1 MSTLQSLINDAFHGK
16 GFHMIEEYLQQK
28 KSQVPQKYNHLL
40 LHHLDRLI
48 KGELERNDFQN
59 CSLLLRCIQRFFRDD
74 PDQEEP
80 LLIQQGL
87 IPKMVSWFETMTGF
101 LITKVWASEALLTK
115 ALEDFLD
122 TVLIISRHSRKGTI
136 QMLDSFILCLGFLVA
151 DVSVKPSIQQEALRT
166 LNCILNAAPRQE
178 RRKLSSAEGVCC
190 LMKEL
195 ARTILTVGDYSQQV
209 ALSEALCRVSVGT
222 QRNELA
228 VQWFD
233 DAALAEAFKEIKN
246 QEFETDCRQFLNF
259 LNNRLGDQRRVYSFP
274 CLAAFADDQEMRKP
288 ADEKLEEFWIDFNL
302 GSQSVTFY
310 IDNAESAL
318 WEPVQ
323 LLKEA
328 MDKFFV
334 IGKIRITMFI
344 VYLKQPIVVNKREA
358 KKIEIHFDR
367 QLGISQ
373 ASVRALEEDK
383 QNFFFFNALSF
394 QTSVL
399 IKETSVLEKED
410 GEISSSG
417 ERETED
423 AEESTILPE
432 FVDAEVDQCLITRCF
447 NVQSVP
453 AVSKGSCEQTKS
465 EDQSPENS
473 KPEEP
478 EQVTSEYEFPVDVQE
493 PSIQNQASKLNNTKE
508 DPASLR
514 DGEQDRR
521 LLFNDR
527 KHYFLESN
535 EDSNSSTSERS
546 LTQNHK
552 RKSLRTYSQRRKPG
566 VRSLRIL
573 PLSPVRSGRAPE
585 KDEAGLTPL
594 WKSISRR
601 NDSTLLKI
609 SETKLRDNSVLLTPE
624 ASTEKIGPRSPPP
637 SSSSSSLEHPEVE
650 EENVPEIVNQEPFMG
665 SSSFKHKLENLEH
678 RDETPD
684 GSAVTLKQSRLED
697 APGFP
702 AVTDI
707 STPSE
712 EDVSENANGS
722 AFKMA
727 FENFTRDL
735 KRKFEL
741 KLKQKG
747 IPLSSEKAKEVPA
760 CLIRLWNQ
768 IHMCRLDKLD
778 RFHSSV
784 LQELSSLEKDL
795 QTLKC
800 LEKDA
805 LASSLSLLSLGPKN
819 QPFLVKRSMECLV
832 RTSVSFQEFWER
844 QSADL
849 QSFCDRQVWR
859 YNSLRGKMEKESG
872 VPWPKSC
879 PSELC
884 PAANSP

>member
-1 MSTLQSLINDAFHGK
+1 MSKKLQSLITDAFHGK
-16 GFHMIEEYLQQK
+16 GFHTIEEYLQQK
-28 KSQVPQKYNHLL
+28 KSIVPQKYNHLL

-48 KGELERNDFQN
+48 KEELDRNKFQT
-59 CSLLLRCIQRFFRDD
+59 CSLLLKCIQRFFRDD

-101 LITKVWASEALLTK
+101 LITKVLASEALLTK
-115 ALEDFLD
+115 AVEDFLD
-122 TVLIISRHSRKGTI
+122 TALIISRHSRKGTI

-151 DVSVKPSIQQEALRT
+151 DGSVKPSIQQEALRT
-166 LNCILNAAPRQE
+166 LNCILNAAPQEE
-178 RRKLSSAEGVCC
+178 RRRLSSAEDTRS

-195 ARTILTVGDYSQQV
+195 AKTILTVGDYSQQV

-228 VQWFD
+228 AQWFD

-246 QEFETDCRQFLNF
+246 REFETDCRQFLNF

-328 MDKFFV
+328 IVKFT
-334 IGKIRITMFI
+334 IIENDRRKMFI
-344 VYLKQPIVVNKREA
+344 VYPKQPIVIGKREA

-373 ASVRALEEDK
+373 ASVRALGEDK
-383 QNFFFFNALSF
+383 

-399 IKETSVLEKED
+399 IKVSSVLEKED
-410 GEISSSG
+410 GEISSIG
-417 ERETED
+417 EREAED

-432 FVDAEVDQCLITRCF
+432 FVDAEAEQQCLITRCF

-453 AVSKGSCEQTKS
+453 AQTKS
-465 EDQSPENS
+465 EDHSPENS

-478 EQVTSEYEFPVDVQE
+478 EQVTSEYEFPMDVQE
-493 PSIQNQASKLNNTKE
+493 PSIQNEASKLNNTKE
-508 DPASLR
+508 DSASSR
-514 DGEQDRR
+514 VGEQDRR
-521 LLFNDR
+521 MSFNDR
-527 KHYFLESN
+527 KHYFLESK
-535 EDSNSSTSERS
+535 EDSSSSTSKQS
-546 LTQNHK
+546 WTQNRK

-566 VRSLRIL
+566 VSSLRIL
-573 PLSPVRSGRAPE
+573 PLSPVRSGHAPE
-585 KDEAGLTPL
+585 KDEAELTPL
-594 WKSISRR
+594 WKGISRR

-609 SETKLRDNSVLLTPE
+609 SETKLQDSSVPLTLE
-624 ASTEKIGPRSPPP
+624 ASTEKIELQSRLP
-637 SSSSSSLEHPEVE
+637 SSSSSSVEHPEVE

-665 SSSFKHKLENLEH
+665 NSSFKHKLENLEH
-678 RDETPD
+678 RGEMPN
-684 GSAVTLKQSRLED
+684 GSVITLKQSRLED
-697 APGFP
+697 APELP
-702 AVTDI
+702 IVPDK
-707 STPSE
+707 STPSQ
-712 EDVSENANGS
+712 EDVPENANSS
-722 AFKMA
+722 AFKTA

-735 KRKFEL
+735 KKKFEL
-741 KLKQKG
+741 MLKPKE
-747 IPLSSEKAKEVPA
+747 ILLSSEKAKEVPA
-760 CLIRLWNQ
+760 CLISLWKR
-768 IHMCRLDKLD
+768 IHMCRLDKLE

-795 QTLKC
+795 QTLTC

-805 LASSLSLLSLGPKN
+805 LASSLSVLSLGPKN
-819 QPFLVKRSMECLV
+819 LF
-832 RTSVSFQEFWER
+832 
-844 QSADL
+844 
-849 QSFCDRQVWR
+849 
-859 YNSLRGKMEKESG
+859 
-872 VPWPKSC
+872 
-879 PSELC
+879 
-884 PAANSP
+884 